1 MDYILIISIYFIA
14 PATNCLKAVVTFS
27 DYTPSVGR
35 DLKYI
40 SQLLLHNKL
49 PPNLP
54 LKKKWIGLPLSLSG

>member
-14 PATNCLKAVVTFS
+14 PAINCLRAVVIFS
-27 DYTPSVGR
+27 DYIPSVGR

-49 PPNLP
+49 PPKP
-54 LKKKWIGLPLSLSG
+54 ST